1 MWWSRAL
8 IVLVLVALGPVGCG
22 FQPLYGRTDGAD
34 TVAAADLAA
43 IRVLGIENRAGQQLR
58 NGLIQRLTPLG
69 EPGNPR
75 YVLNVKMTETLEGQA
90 ESSDGKSTVGRM
102 TLNCTYALSDVET
115 GRLIKAG
122 SARSLA
128 SMRYLGPRYA
138 SVAAE
143 RDTEQRV
150 ITDMAE
156 EIRSALAVYFASSR
170 PAQ

>member
-22 FQPLYGRTDGAD
+22 FQPLYGRTGGAESP
-34 TVAAADLAA
+34 AAADLAA

-58 NGLIQRLTPLG
+58 NSLVQRLTPLG
-69 EPGNPR
+69 EPAAPR
-75 YVLNVKMTETLEGQA
+75 YVLDVKMVESLEGQA

-102 TLNCTYALSDVET
+102 TLRAGYTLSDIST
-115 GRLIKAG
+115 GRLLKTG
-122 SARSLA
+122 TARSLA

-138 SVAAE
+138 SVASE
-143 RDTEQRV
+143 RDTEERV

-156 EIRSALAVYFASSR
+156 EIRSALAAWFVSSR